1 MTGELDR
8 ETFLRLLDGLGSASD
23 EEALAAAREVHA
35 QVGGA
40 GLTWDA
46 LLVPEEQPE
55 PEAADDEAED
65 DEAEDDEAKDDEA
78 VDDEAEDDDEE
89 DRDEY
94 DETEDDE
101 EEDRDQAPHIP
112 DIPDVPDVKD
122 AVALKLIERLLEKSG
137 LLEETRDELREYK
150 KDIAAGEFEAMDRRY
165 LKALH
170 VRLAKRK

>member
-8 ETFLRLLDGLGSASD
+8 ETFLRLLEGLGSASD

-35 QVGGA
+35 QLGGA

-65 DEAEDDEAKDDEA
+65 DEAEDDEAE
-78 VDDEAEDDDEE
+78 DDEAEDHEA
-89 DRDEY
+89 
-94 DETEDDE
+94 EDDE
-101 EEDRDQAPHIP
+101 EEDRDQAPP
-112 DIPDVPDVKD
+112 TPDVPDVKD
-122 AVALKLIERLLEKSG
+122 AEALKLIERLLEKSG
-137 LLEETRDELREYK
+137 LLEETRAELREYK

-170 VRLAKRK
+170 ARLAKRK